1 MMRRFRR
8 KTSDMEAA
16 RTASSS
22 SSTASASTSPVK
34 RRGNETKDLSGGQDL
49 DTLSSSAV
57 PSLSASTASSS
68 TTKAEK
74 RSITS
79 PPREQARVSS
89 TSTTAEAWWWPWK
102 NVLLSLGLALILT
115 FTVKGYNAF
124 DGMED
129 NGFALVAATA
139 PGSHWGNW
147 RSLTRCDCKAFQQC
161 TNALSKSKT
170 LKDTRLGRFFQLA
183 TCKLATGQDEDCQ
196 LRDKELKRGLTRF
209 RFFGPELVLRLRLAA
224 DFKWWARLGCY
235 FLMCCALLE
244 IIFYLIETTQLR
256 WQRKGAM
263 KQEGSRE
270 WWEKEVLVWL
280 FLIGWHEALS
290 YAVHYVYNDQH
301 TMCDGIGLFF
311 RDAMALY
318 TLIQVGMRAVVKR
331 GPNAHRVWLVQAE
344 QKYAALQGK
353 PLWVQ
358 VVRDPRIGAFHLFSG
373 LELKV
378 TEDPV
383 GVISGFVKTFL
394 GVAERVL
401 RYAPHEVQK
410 LVAMVPYLGGKLV
423 VGGPGPVPEH
433 VEGSSSKN
441 KDT

>member
-1 MMRRFRR
+1 
-8 KTSDMEAA
+8 
-16 RTASSS
+16 
-22 SSTASASTSPVK
+22 
-34 RRGNETKDLSGGQDL
+34 
-49 DTLSSSAV
+49 
-57 PSLSASTASSS
+57 
-68 TTKAEK
+68 
-74 RSITS
+74 
-79 PPREQARVSS
+79 
-89 TSTTAEAWWWPWK
+89 
-102 NVLLSLGLALILT
+102 
-115 FTVKGYNAF
+115 
-124 DGMED
+124 MED

-161 TNALSKSKT
+161 TDALSKAKT

-196 LRDKELKRGLTRF
+196 LRDKELKSGLTRF

-224 DFKWWARLGCY
+224 DFKWWVRLGCY

-244 IIFYLIETTQLR
+244 ILFYLIETTQLR

-280 FLIGWHEALS
+280 FLIGWHEVLS

-383 GVISGFVKTFL
+383 GVISGLVNTL
-394 GVAERVL
+394 LSVAERVL

-410 LVAMVPYLGGKLV
+410 LVAMVPYLGGRLV
-423 VGGPGPVPEH
+423 VLGVSGTVPGQ
-433 VEGSSSKN
+433 VEGSSSRR
-441 KDT
+441 KDE